1 LSVEE
6 TLDLK
11 KLKIVDRAAFDSYEN
26 QQHECLPGT
35 RVGLLREL
43 EDWTTSPDGKC
54 IFWLSGTPGTGKSTI
69 CRTFARQLKE
79 KGLLGASFFF
89 KRGEEDATKLFPT
102 LIKQLVTRV
111 PQMIPAFQEAVECD
125 PGIPEKGLREQFNKL
140 FLHPLLG
147 MKQAQTTYMVIVIDA
162 LDECKQEDDIQVLL
176 QLLPQVQRSNS
187 VQLRF
192 LLTSRPE
199 FPIRMG
205 FRRTTSDHQD
215 LVHHEI
221 LRPEIEHDI
230 RLYFEKQFSQLQ
242 QERSFPSDWPGDET
256 IETLVAKSVPVFNYA
271 ATIYRYIS
279 DIAGDPEKRLRG
291 ILADQTIHM
300 SQMDSIYMPVLNQ
313 LLAGQDRWETQ
324 RLGQEFKEIAGP
336 IILLA
341 TPLSI
346 YALSQLMEIGTDDIS
361 RRLKPFHS
369 VLDIPDNLDTPIRL
383 LHVSFRD
390 FLLDPGKKDSSPF
403 WIDEKEVHENITTQC
418 IKVMARS
425 LKMNICNLS
434 GYDTQRRDIGILSIR
449 HCLPPELQYSCRNW
463 AEHLMQSKDSA
474 RLLHDAFLF
483 LKKHFLHWME
493 VMSILGVVFEVVEVI
508 RRLQKGI
515 QVSSFLKLS
524 VHTSTKRH
532 RLLKTLEYQNF
543 FMMRGDSL

>member
-11 KLKIVDRAAFDSYEN
+11 KLKIVDWAAFDSYEN

-89 KRGEEDATKLFPT
+89 RRGEEDATKLFPT

-125 PGIPEKGLREQFNKL
+125 PGIPEKGLREFNKL

-147 MKQAQTTYMVIVIDA
+147 IKQAQTTYMVIVIDA

-199 FPIRMG
+199 LPIRMG

-215 LVHHEI
+215 LVHREI

-346 YALSQLMEIGTDDIS
+346 YAFSQLMEMGTDDIS
-361 RRLKPFHS
+361 RRLNPFHS

-390 FLLDPGKKDSSPF
+390 FLLDNGKKDSSPF

>member
-11 KLKIVDRAAFDSYEN
+11 KLKIVDWAAFDSYEN

-89 KRGEEDATKLFPT
+89 RRGEEDATKLFPT

-147 MKQAQTTYMVIVIDA
+147 IKQAQTTYMVIVIDA

-199 FPIRMG
+199 LPIRMG

-215 LVHHEI
+215 LVHREI

-346 YALSQLMEIGTDDIS
+346 YAFSQLMEMGTDDIS
-361 RRLKPFHS
+361 RRLNPFHS

-390 FLLDPGKKDSSPF
+390 FLLDNGKKDSSPF

>member
-11 KLKIVDRAAFDSYEN
+11 KLKIVDWAAFDSYEN

-89 KRGEEDATKLFPT
+89 RRGEEDATKLFPT

-125 PGIPEKGLREQFNKL
+125 PGIPEKGLREFNKL

-147 MKQAQTTYMVIVIDA
+147 IKQAQTTYMVIVIDA

-199 FPIRMG
+199 LPIRMG

-215 LVHHEI
+215 LVHREI

-346 YALSQLMEIGTDDIS
+346 YAFSQLMEMGTDDIS
-361 RRLKPFHS
+361 RRLNPFHS

-390 FLLDPGKKDSSPF
+390 FLLDNGKNDSSPF

>member
-11 KLKIVDRAAFDSYEN
+11 KLKIVDWAAFDSYEN

-89 KRGEEDATKLFPT
+89 RRGEEDATKLFPT

-147 MKQAQTTYMVIVIDA
+147 IKQAQTTYMVIVIDA

-199 FPIRMG
+199 LPIRMG

-215 LVHHEI
+215 LVHREI

-346 YALSQLMEIGTDDIS
+346 YAFSQLMEMGTDDIS
-361 RRLKPFHS
+361 RRLNPFHS

-390 FLLDPGKKDSSPF
+390 FLLDNGKNDSSPF